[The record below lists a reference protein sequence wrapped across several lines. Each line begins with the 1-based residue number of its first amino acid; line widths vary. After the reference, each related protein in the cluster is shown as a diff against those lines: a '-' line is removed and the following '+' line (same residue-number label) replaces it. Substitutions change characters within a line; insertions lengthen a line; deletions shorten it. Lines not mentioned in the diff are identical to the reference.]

1 MRLSKRQLKR
11 IIKEEYSRL
20 KRRGLIK
27 ESAWQYNEAMGPD
40 GQDCEEGT
48 SIEQCAATWVE
59 AMMSDYGPEILE
71 DICDFVRPS
80 SRGGGQDVIDMSM
93 DETDAGYCLM
103 DCLEG
108 MDIEGSGN
116 WPHDAAAAALADAFC
131 SGATIDKYG
140 V

>member
-11 IIKEEYSRL
+11 IIREEYTRL

-27 ESAWQYNEAMGPD
+27 ESTWQYNEAMGPG

-48 SIEQCAATWVE
+48 TIEQCAQTWAQAT
-59 AMMSDYGPEILE
+59 MSDYGMETIAN
-71 DICDFVRPS
+71 IQDFVRPS
-80 SRGGGQDVIDMSM
+80 SRGGAQDVIDMSG
-93 DETDAGYCLM
+93 DETDEGYALM

-116 WPHDAAAAALADAFC
+116 WPYNDAAAALADAFV
-131 SGATIDKYG
+131 SLGG
-140 V
+140 